1 MQGRSETGAFVQLNK
16 YYLSSMARFKKRP
29 NDKWLFD
36 KEQQKYLDVFE
47 LSPYELKMIEID
59 MGSTEVRDYL
69 NDAYIAR
76 GKAHEH
82 AQAHQQTPQRNE
94 TPMTQA
100 PIMKATSQPVTR
112 QDNRAYINE
121 DVTRSEA
128 RAIDLIKA
136 ELNPHLINQ
145 RDYGIDLQTDIGPI
159 DVQYTSSGRP
169 ILDLISWG
177 HLKGY
182 QGKLAPFSEA
192 QAIHRTINN
201 DINQGANLQDVMQRL
216 NSLGV
221 TIGKPGKILNT
232 DAYPSVAFLTKQGN
246 VFSNPM
252 AIDMAAVR
260 QTLTDNPMRDLGAK
274 VYFNNKLKYPRSR
287 NDTFESAMVMLNDPA
302 ILKDF
307 NITNRFF

>member
-1 MQGRSETGAFVQLNK
+1 MSNRFYSPKRNIIIDTRTGDRYHIKGEAFKQLADSVPRRVNSEAEFDNKEYIDLTGAVEQAINPPTTR
-16 YYLSSMARFKKRP
+16 MAGDKLTQQSTQP
-29 NDKWLFD
+29 N
-36 KEQQKYLDVFE
+36 
-47 LSPYELKMIEID
+47 
-59 MGSTEVRDYL
+59 
-69 NDAYIAR
+69 
-76 GKAHEH
+76 
-82 AQAHQQTPQRNE
+82 
-94 TPMTQA
+94 MTQV
-100 PIMKATSQPVTR
+100 PIMKAASQPVTR